1 MPELPDVELAR
12 RYLDAACVG
21 RVVEHTH
28 VRETSVLDGVTRREL
43 AAALDGRTLASS
55 HRRGKQMG
63 VTLERD
69 GEAEAC
75 LGLHLGMTGSLRAY
89 ETGDEPE
96 HTRVLLDL
104 GGGRRLAY
112 ICVRLLGRVTLAP
125 SFEALVEREDL
136 GPDALNLDTPTL
148 REALDDRKTPV
159 KSALMDQS
167 SIAGVG
173 NVYADEIL
181 LDAGVR
187 PDQRAGDLNDDALRA
202 VAASVRKILRTAIER
217 EVDPERMPRT
227 WLLSS
232 RREAEKCPR
241 CDGALR
247 EARIGGR
254 KTIWCPSCQ
263 K

>member
-12 RYLDAACVG
+12 RYLDATCIG
-21 RVVEHTH
+21 RIVEHTH
-28 VRETSVLDGVTRREL
+28 VRETRVLDGVTRREL
-43 AAALDGRTLASS
+43 AAALHGRTLASS

-63 VTLERD
+63 VTLERGGKAD
-69 GEAEAC
+69 GC

-96 HTRVLLDL
+96 HTCVLLECR
-104 GGGRRLAY
+104 GGRRLAY

-125 SFEALVEREDL
+125 AFDALVERCGL
-136 GPDALNLDTPTL
+136 GPDALDLDTPTL
-148 REALDDRKTPV
+148 RGALDDRDTAV

-167 SIAGVG
+167 AIAGVG

-187 PDQRAGDLNDDALRA
+187 PDRKTRALGDEELRA
-202 VAASVRKILRTAIER
+202 VAASTRKVLRTAIER
-217 EVDPERMPRT
+217 EVDPERVPRT

-232 RREAEKCPR
+232 QRDADECPR
-241 CDGALR
+241 CRGSLR
-247 EARIGGR
+247 KTRIGGR
-254 KTIWCPSCQ
+254 KTIWCPRCQ